1 MYKAIG
7 DKIMDQMGWLAWIIV
22 GAVAGWLASMVMK
35 TNGQQGLLMDIVVG
49 ILGAFIGGFLF
60 NQFGASGVT
69 GFNIWSIIVAFVG
82 AIVLLAVLR
91 LVTGRQMFSR

>member
-1 MYKAIG
+1 
-7 DKIMDQMGWLAWIIV
+7 MDMGQMGWLAWIIV

-60 NQFGASGVT
+60 NQFGAAGVT
-69 GFNIWSIIVAFVG
+69 GFNFWSLFVAFFG
-82 AIVLLAVLR
+82 AVVLLAVIR
-91 LVTGRQMFSR
+91 LLTGRRLFSR